1 MKPLIAITPQY
12 DNYLG
17 INKISPFYAK
27 AVEESGGIPI
37 ILPYTRNDS
46 VIEETVSRLDGI
58 IFSGGT
64 NIDPQKYGE
73 TAQANC
79 GNIEFERDIF
89 ELKLCKFATDMDK
102 SVLGICR
109 GCQLL
114 TVAADGTLHQHIE
127 NHDQTA
133 DKHIT
138 THTVKILPDTPLQ
151 KILGADLTDVN
162 SFHHQ
167 TVKALGSLKIAAQS
181 EDGTIEAVYAPGKKF
196 HLGIQ
201 WHPERMYSTN
211 IHAKLIFDSFIS
223 SCC

>member
-1 MKPLIAITPQY
+1 MKPIIGITPQY

-27 AVEESGGIPI
+27 AVEESGGIPFI
-37 ILPYTRNDS
+37 IPYTRNPDL
-46 VIEETVSRLDGI
+46 IEETVKTLDGI

-64 NIDPQKYGE
+64 NIDPRKYGE
-73 TAQANC
+73 KVSEKC

-89 ELKLCKFATDMDK
+89 ELSLCKKATEHDK
-102 SVLGICR
+102 SILGICR

-114 TVAADGTLHQHIE
+114 AVAAEGTLHQHID
-127 NHDQTA
+127 NHDQSA
-133 DKHIT
+133 DKHVAC
-138 THTVKILPDTPLQ
+138 HTVRILPETPLYN
-151 KILGADLTDVN
+151 ILEAETVDVN

-167 TVKALGSLKIAAQS
+167 TVKTTGNLKIAALS
-181 EDGTIEAVYAPGKKF
+181 DNDVIEAVYMSGKKF

-201 WHPERMYSTN
+201 WHPERMYSVN
-211 IHAKLIFDSFIS
+211 IHAKMIFDKFIS

>member
-73 TAQANC
+73 TAQSNC

-89 ELKLCKFATDMDK
+89 ELKLCKIATDLDK
-102 SVLGICR
+102 SILGICR
-109 GCQLL
+109 GCQLI

-127 NHDQTA
+127 NHNQTT
-133 DKHIT
+133 DKHVT
-138 THTVKILPDTPLQ
+138 SHTVKILPDTPLHN
-151 KILGADLTDVN
+151 ILCADITDVN

-167 TVKALGSLKIAAQS
+167 TVKALGSLKAAAQS
-181 EDGTIEAVYAPGKKF
+181 EDGNIEAVYAPGKKF